1 MQRLLVTLML
11 ALVVAAGAASTAE
24 ARVAVGVGEQDYAPF
39 ADSSWKGLGLRKSR
53 IVIPWNVATK
63 RGPTRGKMDSY
74 YKLAR
79 QTGVELLV
87 AFNPPNNAR
96 CPRRP
101 CSRPS
106 SRSYRRAFRS
116 FRKRY
121 PKLKVFAPWNEAN
134 HISQPT
140 FSTNKGAKAAAAYY
154 NIVRANC
161 RRCKVIAADVI
172 DESNMV
178 RWLRTFRRFAKRPR
192 IWGLHNY
199 RDTNYFHGPK
209 TGGTRRLLRTV
220 RRGQVWLT
228 ETGGIVTFITPSGG
242 TLFPT
247 SESRAN
253 RATQRM
259 FSLAKKYRR
268 RIARLYIYHWR
279 QPLTDNRF
287 DAGLLRKDG
296 TARPAFDTVQNTL
309 NGPQKKYFGR

>member
-1 MQRLLVTLML
+1 MKRLLLTLTL
-11 ALVVAAGAASTAE
+11 ALCIAGGAAATAD

-39 ADSSWKGLGLRKSR
+39 ADSSWTGLGLKKSR

-63 RGPTRGKMDSY
+63 PGGTRGKMDQY
-74 YKLAR
+74 YRLAR
-79 QTGVELLV
+79 QRHVELLV
-87 AFNPPNNAR
+87 AFNPPTNAR

-106 SRSYRRAFRS
+106 TRSYRNAFRK
-116 FRKRY
+116 FRRRY
-121 PKLKVFAPWNEAN
+121 PKQKVFAPWNEAN

-140 FSTNKGAKAAAAYY
+140 FSTNRGAKAAAAYY
-154 NIVRANC
+154 NIIRANC
-161 RRCKVIAADVI
+161 RRCKIIAADVI

-199 RDTNYFHGPK
+199 RDTNYFSGPK

-228 ETGGIVTFITPSGG
+228 ETGGIVTFITPSGA

-253 RATQRM
+253 RATERM
-259 FSLAKKYRR
+259 FGLAKKYRR

-279 QPLTDNRF
+279 QPIGDNRF
-287 DAGLLRKDG
+287 DAGLLRRDG
-296 TARPAFDTVQNTL
+296 SPRPAFDTVQNTL